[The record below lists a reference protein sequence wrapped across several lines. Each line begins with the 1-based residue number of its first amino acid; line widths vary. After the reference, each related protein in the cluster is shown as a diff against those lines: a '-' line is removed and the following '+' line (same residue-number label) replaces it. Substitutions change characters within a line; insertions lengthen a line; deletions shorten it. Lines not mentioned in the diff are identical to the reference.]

1 MTAFL
6 NGTDPSLRQTRTP
19 TRQILTD
26 GAGFT
31 ANSSTTITLTND
43 PGTEDHLE
51 ITFDGIVQHHSTYT
65 VSGTTV
71 TFNAAIPSGVAEIEA
86 SFVVTV
92 SSITVPDSSVSTS
105 KIVDANITEAKLQD
119 NSVSLSKMA
128 SGVDGSII
136 SFDSSTN
143 PVLIAPGNDGQVLTS
158 AGAGAQPAFE
168 TLPAASQDVVLLS
181 TTDAS
186 TASTVDLTGNFTTT
200 YTSYEIKGVDIF
212 TSSSTAALYMQA
224 ILNGTVITGGVYYG
238 HRMIPSRAS
247 SSYAGNAT
255 NAGTQFTIINSLSSG
270 SHQGTGFSVNLLN
283 APATTNSYKFFT
295 WSGMSAEGWTINF
308 GAGGVNDATDSNLT
322 GLRFKSDAGTISG
335 KFLVYGIK

>member
-1 MTAFL
+1 MSTIKADAITAST
-6 NGTDPSLRQTRTP
+6 GTNTNIGITGKGSGKVKLGDGNLLFPDADGSANQY
-19 TRQILTD
+19 IKTD
-26 GAGFT
+26 GS
-31 ANSSTTITLTND
+31 ANLAWAT
-43 PGTEDHLE
+43 P
-51 ITFDGIVQHHSTYT
+51 
-65 VSGTTV
+65 
-71 TFNAAIPSGVAEIEA
+71 A
-86 SFVVTV
+86 S
-92 SSITVPDSSVSTS
+92 
-105 KIVDANITEAKLQD
+105 A
-119 NSVSLSKMA
+119 
-128 SGVDGSII
+128 
-136 SFDSSTN
+136 
-143 PVLIAPGNDGQVLTS
+143 
-158 AGAGAQPAFE
+158 
-168 TLPAASQDVVLLS
+168 DVVLLS

-212 TSSSTAALYMQA
+212 TSSSTAALYMQV
-224 ILNGTVITGGVYYG
+224 IFNGTVITGGVYYG

-247 SSYAGNAT
+247 ASYAGNAT
-255 NAGTQFTIINSLSSG
+255 SAGNQFTIINQLSSG